1 VTKSR
6 ERRRATGAP
15 IAIPATVVLMAS
27 IAAACGQQVAATDK
41 IVGNW
46 KLLSF
51 YDQNVDTGN
60 TTDVLGENPRGYL
73 LMTADGRIA
82 LIHVANS
89 RKAPQSLPAAEME
102 AAELFRTML
111 AYVGRYEIDQTPD
124 PAGLKVTIRSEVASN
139 PLLEGRD
146 RKFVV
151 RIEGDKLTFQTTP
164 PARNPL
170 SGEMTTRNVILVR
183 EL

>member
-6 ERRRATGAP
+6 ERRGAARLQ

-27 IAAACGQQVAATDK
+27 IATTFGQQVAAKDE
-41 IVGNW
+41 IVGSW

-51 YDQNVDTGN
+51 FDQNVDTGK
-60 TTDVLGENPRGYL
+60 TTDVFGENPRGHL
-73 LMTADGRIA
+73 IMTADGRIA
-82 LIHVANS
+82 LIHVASS
-89 RKAPQSLPAAEME
+89 RKAPKSLPTTDME

-111 AYVGRYEIDQTPD
+111 AYVGRYEIDPSSD
-124 PAGLKVTIRSEVASN
+124 GAGLKMTIRSEVASN

-151 RIEGDKLTFQTTP
+151 RVEGDKLIFKTTP

-170 SGEMTTRNVILVR
+170 SGETTTRNVILVR
-183 EL
+183 EP